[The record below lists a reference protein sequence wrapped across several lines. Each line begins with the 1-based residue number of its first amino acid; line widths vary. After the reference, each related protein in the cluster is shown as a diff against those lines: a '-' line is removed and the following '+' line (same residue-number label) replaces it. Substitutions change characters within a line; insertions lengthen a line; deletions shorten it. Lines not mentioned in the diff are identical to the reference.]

1 MGSFYRVSSTLGV
14 GDWWDTGRSFGLK
27 KFGIYGTN
35 ATYPPKKKK
44 KIQVKIVICFVE
56 GRENSITVVNHESG
70 QQ

>member
-44 KIQVKIVICFVE
+44 KK
-56 GRENSITVVNHESG
+56 G
-70 QQ
+70 QNY